1 MTLLFLCYCA
11 CCACSLLF
19 ARMILV
25 AEGLLMACQP
35 ISTLTSHSVDP
46 LRVDFL
52 VSLLRN
58 INTEKEQKYVR
69 WQQLNLPCE

>member
-1 MTLLFLCYCA
+1 MILLFLCYCA

-58 INTEKEQKYVR
+58 INTEKEQKYVG

>member
-1 MTLLFLCYCA
+1 
-11 CCACSLLF
+11 
-19 ARMILV
+19 
-25 AEGLLMACQP
+25 LMACQP